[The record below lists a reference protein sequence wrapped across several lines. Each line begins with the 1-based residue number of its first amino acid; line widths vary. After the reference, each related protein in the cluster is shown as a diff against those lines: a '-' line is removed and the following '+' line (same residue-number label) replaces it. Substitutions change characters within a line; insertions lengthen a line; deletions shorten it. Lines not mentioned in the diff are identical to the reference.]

1 MEARFRRGQKKSPE
15 EANQMLQMQAW
26 KEEVERARQGQRDAE
41 SKLSS
46 LEAEVQKMR
55 VEMAAMKRDAEHYSR
70 QVFQRRKML
79 RIDGLCKKMGYKD
92 AKLLMLY
99 GGRSSINRYL
109 QWKSGKVWSKSFL
122 AGGDSCNSY
131 SELEDLYLILMQHA
145 TTWVIQVKKLQQQL
159 QKETDLHLALASA
172 VQHYGSPSS
181 SPGKLPDKAQE
192 LLDSIAI
199 LEITVAKLQQALH
212 QGPC

>member
-15 EANQMLQMQAW
+15 EANQMLQ
-26 KEEVERARQGQRDAE
+26 EEVERARQGQRDAE

-46 LEAEVQKMR
+46 LEAKVQKMR

-99 GGRSSINRYL
+99 GGRSSINR
-109 QWKSGKVWSKSFL
+109 
-122 AGGDSCNSY
+122 
-131 SELEDLYLILMQHA
+131 LISVSL
-145 TTWVIQVKKLQQQL
+145 T
-159 QKETDLHLALASA
+159 
-172 VQHYGSPSS
+172 
-181 SPGKLPDKAQE
+181 
-192 LLDSIAI
+192 
-199 LEITVAKLQQALH
+199 
-212 QGPC
+212 

>member
-46 LEAEVQKMR
+46 LEAEVQKLR

-131 SELEDLYLILMQHA
+131 SELE
-145 TTWVIQVKKLQQQL
+145 VKKLQQQL

-172 VQHYGSPSS
+172 VQHYGSPSSS

>member
-131 SELEDLYLILMQHA
+131 SELE
-145 TTWVIQVKKLQQQL
+145 VKKLQQQL

-181 SPGKLPDKAQE
+181 SSPGPGAFR
-192 LLDSIAI
+192 
-199 LEITVAKLQQALH
+199 
-212 QGPC
+212 

>member
-1 MEARFRRGQKKSPE
+1 
-15 EANQMLQMQAW
+15 
-26 KEEVERARQGQRDAE
+26 
-41 SKLSS
+41 
-46 LEAEVQKMR
+46 
-55 VEMAAMKRDAEHYSR
+55 
-70 QVFQRRKML
+70 ML

-109 QWKSGKVWSKSFL
+109 QWKSGKVWSKSFS
-122 AGGDSCNSY
+122 AGDDSCNSC

-159 QKETDLHLALASA
+159 QEETDLHLALASA
-172 VQHYGSPSS
+172 VEHCGSPSSS

-192 LLDSIAI
+192 LLDSITV
-199 LEITVAKLQQALH
+199 LEITIAKLQQALH
-212 QGPC
+212 QGLC

>member
-26 KEEVERARQGQRDAE
+26 QEEVERARQGQRDAE

-46 LEAEVQKMR
+46 LEAKVQKMR

-109 QWKSGKVWSKSFL
+109 QWKSGKVWSKSFS
-122 AGGDSCNSY
+122 AGDDSCNSY
-131 SELEDLYLILMQHA
+131 SELE
-145 TTWVIQVKKLQQQL
+145 VKKLQQQL
-159 QKETDLHLALASA
+159 QKETNLHLALASA
-172 VQHYGSPSS
+172 VQHYGSPSSS

-192 LLDSIAI
+192 LLDSIAV